1 MALREIGARLT
12 VEGQTEWNAQMKA
25 AERQIKNNSAALTA
39 LSAEFAGNANSADA
53 LKKKQQLLQSQYD
66 QQEER
71 VRALT
76 QAVADSVVV
85 NGEFHA
91 QTDKLRQSLSYAK
104 AAMAKA
110 GRELDD
116 VNGYLKEAEASADGC
131 ATSIDEYG
139 HKVKAAGDDTEGLL
153 GKLNELVPGLDLT
166 AMKGKLTGAAL
177 AAAFK
182 QAWDW
187 ALELVES
194 TKEVREGLIQI
205 ETAAEAVGQTFDE
218 TMNAQLR
225 ELYSMTGGDLG
236 ASLEALSNLLMAD
249 FSEDGLA
256 QAVDMLSGA
265 VIRFPDT
272 LKIESLADSLQ
283 ETLATRDATGQ
294 FEELLSRLGVDVESF
309 ETALASCSTTA
320 EAHNLVLQTLAD
332 EGLADVKESY
342 EQTAANAIALAEAEY
357 NLQMEQAQLATSFV
371 PLKTKIT
378 EVQTSWTGFL
388 STLLD
393 SYNTGTGPMALI
405 SAGISSGI
413 AAGADEAGLSM
424 REILDLLDEY
434 GMTMEEASAAAV
446 QAGQSTGEYLNS
458 LAAQSAAAAEATTAT
473 DEYKNALV
481 DHAANVEDALVVLE
495 ELKLKYEE
503 IRGNIDS
510 AVSGFTN
517 MDEAMKNYE
526 TSAND
531 MIAALDSQIEY
542 LNNYQSN
549 LQQAKEMGLSDALI
563 KDLSDGSA
571 QSAAYLEAI
580 VSGGEEKIAELNE
593 KFAQV
598 ETGKQAFV
606 ETVAGMLPEFT
617 EALGEITHELTLA
630 VGDWNKYDEAATA
643 GQNTINGFT
652 SKILQN
658 KASVIALGAEIGNA
672 FMSGYNSAMD
682 IHSPSRRAGKAMDYT
697 FDGFLQEGRVRMA
710 EMATLG
716 DQMGA
721 ELMSGYSRS
730 YAANVA
736 AVRRQVQAGTAITNN
751 TTNNRS
757 TTNNFYPKTMDAGMI
772 DYLVNHMN
780 DEIGGSL

>member
-1 MALREIGARLT
+1 MALREIGAKLKIDG
-12 VEGQTEWNAQMKA
+12 ETEWNAQMKA
-25 AERQIKNNSAALTA
+25 AERQIKNNSSALAA
-39 LSAEFAGNANSADA
+39 LSAEYAGNANSVEA

-66 QQEER
+66 QQKEK
-71 VRALT
+71 VRALS
-76 QAVADSVVV
+76 QAVEDATSLY
-85 NGEFHA
+85 GENSER
-91 QTDKLRQSLSYAK
+91 TDKLRQSLNYAQ

-116 VNGYLKEAEASADGC
+116 VNGYLREAEASADGC

-139 HKVKAAGDDTEGLL
+139 RKVKDAGDDTDDLL

-166 AMKGKLTGAAL
+166 ALKGKLTGAAL

-182 QAWDW
+182 SAWDW
-187 ALELVES
+187 AMNLVES
-194 TKEVREGLIQI
+194 TKEVRDGLARV
-205 ETAAEAVGQTFDE
+205 ETAAQSAGTVFDDE
-218 TMNAQLR
+218 MNAALR
-225 ELYSMTGGDLG
+225 DLFVLTGDMDS
-236 ASLEALSNLLMAD
+236 AFEALSNLLAAGY
-249 FSEDGLA
+249 DGDGMA
-256 QAVDMLSGA
+256 QAIELISGA
-265 VIRFPDT
+265 VVKFPDT
-272 LKIESLADSLQ
+272 LKLESLADSLQ
-283 ETLATRDATGQ
+283 ETLASRTATGQ
-294 FEELLSRLGVDVESF
+294 FSELLSRLGINVDEF
-309 ETALASCSTTA
+309 TEAMQACTTTA
-320 EAHNLVLQTLAD
+320 EAQDLVFQTLAD
-332 EGLADVKESY
+332 SGLKEANEAY
-342 EQTAANAIALAEAEY
+342 ETTAANAIALAEAEY

-393 SYNTGTGPMALI
+393 SYNFGTGPMALI

-434 GMTMEEASAAAV
+434 GMTMEEASVAAV
-446 QAGQSTGEYLNS
+446 QAGQSIGEYLNS
-458 LAAQSAAAAEATTAT
+458 LAAQSAAAAEATAAT

-503 IRGNIDS
+503 IRSNIDG

-549 LQQAKEMGLSDALI
+549 LEQAKDMGLSDALI
-563 KDLSDGSA
+563 EELSDGSA
-571 QSAAYLEAI
+571 QSAAYLDAI
-580 VSGGEEKIAELNE
+580 VAGGEEKVAELNE

-598 ETGKQAFV
+598 ELGKQNFV

-617 EALGEITHELTLA
+617 EALDDITHELTLA

-697 FDGFLQEGRVRMA
+697 FDGFLQEGRLRMA
-710 EMATLG
+710 DLASLG
-716 DQMGA
+716 GQMGA
-721 ELMSGYSRS
+721 ELINGYSRS
-730 YAANVA
+730 YAANAA
-736 AVRRQVQAGTAITNN
+736 AVRRQSGSVVNN
-751 TTNNRS
+751 STTNNRT